1 MLRALPERE
10 RQILCIRF
18 FCHQRFCC
26 TMTQNRIGPQL
37 GLSQIQV
44 SRLIIRTCVRLR
56 DRVMAEACG

>member
-26 TMTQNRIGPQL
+26 AMTQNRIGL
-37 GLSQIQV
+37 
-44 SRLIIRTCVRLR
+44 
-56 DRVMAEACG
+56 ACATR